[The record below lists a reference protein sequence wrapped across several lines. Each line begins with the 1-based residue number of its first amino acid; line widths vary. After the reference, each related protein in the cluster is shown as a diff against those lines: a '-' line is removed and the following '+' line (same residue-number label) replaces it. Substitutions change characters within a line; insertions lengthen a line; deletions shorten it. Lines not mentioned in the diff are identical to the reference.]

1 MFKSTKFS
9 NQDVNHV
16 IHFYHKKRKKLH
28 LLESWIVQGLSFGN
42 LSHV

>member
-16 IHFYHKKRKKLH
+16 IHFYHKKRKKITSLGI
-28 LLESWIVQGLSFGN
+28 LDSPRIIIR
-42 LSHV
+42 